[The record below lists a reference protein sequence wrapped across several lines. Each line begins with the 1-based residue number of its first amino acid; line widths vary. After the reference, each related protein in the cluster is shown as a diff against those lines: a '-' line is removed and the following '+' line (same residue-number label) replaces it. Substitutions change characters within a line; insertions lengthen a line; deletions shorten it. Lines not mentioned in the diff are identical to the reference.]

1 MNLYYSNFAGVLIL
15 RPRVVNLGGG
25 GGGGDAAAPP
35 LAAPTTPRRAVDF
48 LTALREAVR
57 EALFAVSRNF

>member
-15 RPRVVNLGGG
+15 RPRVVNLGG

-57 EALFAVSRNF
+57 EALFAVSRDF